1 MSGGA
6 AAQTFKI
13 LLMEDN
19 PADVYLFRESLK
31 AAELKVDLTII
42 ENGADGLAFAR
53 REDQYA
59 EYPVPD
65 LAVLDLNLPKI
76 GGVPILEAMR
86 QNKDLEGV
94 PVFIMTSTSGPREKA
109 RAMELGI
116 DRFITKPQDLE
127 DFLKIGYL
135 VKETLLK
142 SAAGQKGRM
151 AINETGH
158 ESSHE

>member
-42 ENGADGLAFAR
+42 ENGADGLSFAR
-53 REDQYA
+53 RQEQYA
-59 EYPVPD
+59 ESPIPD
-65 LAVLDLNLPKI
+65 LVVLDLNLPRT
-76 GGVPILEAMR
+76 GGVSILEAMR
-86 QNKDLEGV
+86 QNEDLEAV

-142 SAAGQKGRM
+142 SAAGQNGQNGNK
-151 AINETGH
+151 
-158 ESSHE
+158 